1 MKYKLIVLD
10 LDDTLLKNDRTI
22 SKITK
27 EKLYLAQK
35 AGVKIV
41 LASGR
46 PTFGIKSIADKLNLS
61 ENGGYIISYNG
72 ARIIDCKTQNE
83 LFAINITKEDVH
95 YLYDVAVENGAYIQT
110 YIGDDIVANES
121 NEYTDIE
128 QQITGMD
135 VVIRDD
141 FKAAVTTDVVKVI
154 VLQAPEKLKRLE
166 EKLKD
171 EMADKMY
178 MTISKPFF
186 LEFMNKSVDKSKS
199 IERLAKM
206 LSIDMDDVIA
216 IGDSYNDLSMIKS
229 AGLGVAMANSV
240 DEVLKSAD
248 YITLDNEHDGVAKV
262 IDEFILN

>member
-1 MKYKLIVLD
+1 M
-10 LDDTLLKNDRTI
+10 TQTNNTI
-22 SKITK
+22 SAVNFVGNLRSMLDYPSKEVVK
-27 EKLYLAQK
+27 EKVQK
-35 AGVKIV
+35 LLG
-41 LASGR
+41 
-46 PTFGIKSIADKLNLS
+46 N
-61 ENGGYIISYNG
+61 
-72 ARIIDCKTQNE
+72 
-83 LFAINITKEDVH
+83 
-95 YLYDVAVENGAYIQT
+95 
-110 YIGDDIVANES
+110 
-121 NEYTDIE
+121 
-128 QQITGMD
+128 
-135 VVIRDD
+135 D
-141 FKAAVTTDVVKVI
+141 FPKF
-154 VLQAPEKLKRLE
+154 E